1 MATAELTVVGTG
13 SPQVEGRDKVTGGCR
28 YAADVSLPG
37 MLHGRTLRSPYPHA
51 RILSIDTRRARQ
63 LPGVRAVITAADI
76 PPMLIGLT
84 IRDVPILARD
94 RVRFIGEKVAAVAAD
109 TAEIAEDALLLIDV
123 DYEELPHVQD
133 PLEAMEAGAPLVHDD
148 AAAYEGV
155 PAQTAEIPNV
165 SSLVE
170 LVHGDVEQGFAEC
183 DRIFEHTFTV
193 AGTHQGYLEPHACVV
208 DVREDGSAEVWA
220 SNKGIYSVRSMLS
233 RVTEVAPERLRIN
246 TPHVGGDFGGKQS
259 LMDIPLAYFMSKAT
273 GHPVQMVMSYTEEL
287 MAGSIRHPAVISLR
301 TGVRADGR
309 MWAQDARLIYNS
321 GAYAGFKPSGQ
332 VGGLNSVGGC
342 YRIPHARAQSL
353 MVYTNTVPGGYMRTP
368 GTPQMIFALE
378 SHVDII
384 ARTLGMDA
392 LEFRRL
398 NALREGD
405 TTAAGDRLE
414 QVNCLKVLD
423 RAAEAAGWSE
433 PKPRPT
439 IGRGIALYHRKP
451 GGQRQGTTGHL
462 RLLLESAGRVCITT
476 ALPDQGTGTHTVV
489 RQVIAEVLGLPLEAI
504 RVQMASTDDFPQET
518 GVGGSKSTHIH
529 GQAALQI
536 ADRLRELLL
545 QEAALML
552 ELEPNQVELASGVF
566 RRRAASTDG
575 PVLSLD
581 FGSVADAA
589 LRRAGAPIE
598 LFETYSPPRGL
609 APVTSFCAQVA
620 EVEVD
625 RETGAVD
632 VRKVISVHDVGTVIN
647 PMFHQGQI
655 DGGVI
660 QALGY
665 TFMEEIAEDD
675 CRVANPNLGDYKLPT
690 AADIPT
696 LETVLCEEA
705 AGPIPFAGKSIGEI
719 PNVPLP
725 AAIANAIDDAVG
737 LRLLALPIR
746 AEAVH
751 RALQEQAAG

>member
-1 MATAELTVVGTG
+1 MV
-13 SPQVEGRDKVTGGCR
+13 
-28 YAADVSLPG
+28 
-37 MLHGRTLRSPYPHA
+37 HGRTLRSPYPHA
-51 RILSIDTRRARQ
+51 RILGIDVSRALQ
-63 LPGVRAVITAADI
+63 LPGVRAVLTAADL
-76 PPMLIGLT
+76 PDMLTGLT

-94 RVRFIGEKVAAVAAD
+94 RVRFVGEKVAAVAAD
-109 TAEIAEDALLLIDV
+109 TAEIAEDACLLIDV
-123 DYEELPHVQD
+123 HYDELPHVQD
-133 PLEAMEAGAPLVHDD
+133 PLEAMRAGAPLVHDD

-155 PAQTAEIPNV
+155 PPQTTEIPNV

-170 LVHGDVEQGFAEC
+170 LVHGNVEQGFAEC

-208 DVREDGSAEVWA
+208 DVRPDGSAEIWA
-220 SNKGIYSVRSMLS
+220 SNKGIYSVRSMLA
-233 RVTEVAPERLRIN
+233 RVTGVAPDLLRIN

-259 LMDIPLAYFMSKAT
+259 LMDIPLAYFLSKAT
-273 GHPVQMVMSYTEEL
+273 GCPVQMVMSYTEEL
-287 MAGSIRHPAVISLR
+287 VAGSIRHPAVITLR

-342 YRIPHARAQSL
+342 YRIPHARAQSF

-378 SHVDII
+378 SHVDLI
-384 ARTLGMDA
+384 ARALEVDP

-398 NALREGD
+398 NVLREGD
-405 TTAAGDRLE
+405 ITAAGDRLE
-414 QVNCLKVLD
+414 RVNCLQVLD
-423 RAAEAAGWSE
+423 RAAQTAGWSE

-439 IGRGIALYHRKP
+439 IGRGVALYHRKP

-462 RLLLESAGRVCITT
+462 RLVLERSGQLCITT

-536 ADRLRELLL
+536 AERLREVLS

-552 ELEPNQVELASGVF
+552 ELEPSQVELAFGVF
-566 RRRAASTDG
+566 RRKAAWTDG
-575 PVLSLD
+575 AGLNLD
-581 FGSVADAA
+581 FVSVADAA
-589 LRRAGAPIE
+589 LRRAGTEIE
-598 LFETYSPPRGL
+598 LFETYTPPRGL

-625 RETGAVD
+625 PETGAVD

-690 AADIPT
+690 AADIPP

-725 AAIANAIDDAVG
+725 AAIANAIEDAVG
-737 LRLLALPIR
+737 VRCYSLPIR
-746 AEAVH
+746 AESIC
-751 RALQEQAAG
+751 RALRERSTG